1 MLAGLQHPDNPN
13 HEEGMPS
20 FLEASARYNEYGQL
34 VDNNADEDV
43 DAALDALRDDLQAIF
58 DAAMLNISDAEFAPG
73 GEAFVHSAGLNPKA
87 L

>member
-20 FLEASARYNEYGQL
+20 FLESSARYNQYGQL
-34 VDNNADEDV
+34 VDNNADEDI

-58 DAAMLNISDAEFAPG
+58 DADA
-73 GEAFVHSAGLNPKA
+73 
-87 L
+87 